1 MLNKRGYHSTSR
13 NEILPFIAVGFL
25 GATTVYTYRT
35 LQQIDRDWDDYYD
48 ALDEYKAVTG
58 IDPEKN
64 SDISKEVD
72 SEEE

>member
-1 MLNKRGYHSTSR
+1 M
-13 NEILPFIAVGFL
+13 
-25 GATTVYTYRT
+25 YTYRT

-48 ALDEYKAVTG
+48 AHDEYKAVTG
-58 IDPEKN
+58 RIDPKKN